1 MIEIDRYQAEI
12 ENGTIVYYAIK
23 GKNRYRMPEAYK
35 EMYNDDYLA
44 IEERTLERPE
54 LFETAPTH
62 YIPRRTKV

>member
-12 ENGTIVYYAIK
+12 ENGTIVYYAVK
-23 GKNRYRMPEAYK
+23 GKNRYKMPEAYK

-54 LFETAPTH
+54 LFGTTPVH
-62 YIPRRTKV
+62 YIPRRTKE